1 MQCRDPSCTLNVE
14 KMIETRVHT
23 ARELRK
29 NLGLPSASTN
39 AYRLVNS
46 EGDRY
51 RSQVLCIYVH
61 VLDIMHSISTI
72 GPPCIDLPSL
82 NSLGKPFPTD
92 PTVHFY
98 VCMSSE
104 GV

>member
-1 MQCRDPSCTLNVE
+1 MQCSDPSCTLNVE
-14 KMIETRVHT
+14 KMIETRIHT

-51 RSQVLCIYVH
+51 RPQVLSPRLIHYAFHICNRVT
-61 VLDIMHSISTI
+61 MHRF
-72 GPPCIDLPSL
+72 PSL
-82 NSLGKPFPTD
+82 NTLGKSLPTD
-92 PTVHFY
+92 PSNCLFLCEY
-98 VCMSSE
+98 E
-104 GV
+104 F